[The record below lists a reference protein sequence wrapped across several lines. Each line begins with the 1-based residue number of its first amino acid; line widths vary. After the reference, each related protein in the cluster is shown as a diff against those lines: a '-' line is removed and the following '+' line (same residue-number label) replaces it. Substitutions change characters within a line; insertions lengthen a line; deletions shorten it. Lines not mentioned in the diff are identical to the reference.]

1 MTTRSRLLVAACA
14 ALTLSIAGACGSSSN
29 TAAPPSTTTSTTR
42 PVLPDGACVARMS
55 LPNPQQGGSETV
67 IVDSHFPNTA
77 VTLAVKY
84 KSTTSSYSG
93 QLNGDGHGEVTFSIG
108 HPTANFAVEVTAT
121 VNSGQETCTSSFT
134 PH

>member
-1 MTTRSRLLVAACA
+1 MTTGSRLLVAVCA
-14 ALTLSIAGACGSSSN
+14 ALALSIAGACGTSSN

-42 PVLPDGACVARMS
+42 PDGACVARMS

-67 IVDSHFPNTA
+67 IVDSHFPSTPL
-77 VTLAVKY
+77 TLAVKY

-108 HPTANFAVEVTAT
+108 HPTANFPVEVTAT
-121 VNSGQETCTSSFT
+121 VNSGQETCKSSFT